1 MTSTECIPF
10 TVESTK
16 ILEQSH
22 VAFCSALSGKFGCAA
37 VFRNVEFTTTSSS
50 GSNKGTVMPE
60 IKYSKH
66 LSGGLK
72 ISVWKDD
79 LTTHKAD
86 AVVNAANEQLNHGGG
101 LALALCRAGG
111 PQIQQA
117 SDQIIKVRGRVATGD
132 AVVTPAGN
140 LPCKNIIHAVGP
152 YVPPNPKKS
161 DIAYASP
168 LLNQA
173 IQSIFRCT
181 EFDNLQSVAIPA
193 ISSGLFHFPLD
204 LCADIIVEA
213 VKSFS
218 YVRKSQAIS
227 LEIRLVNNDDPSV
240 QEMLRACKEILGP
253 SDSLS
258 GAVQIQSTS
267 SATSAWPSLELG
279 NVTLYLKRGPIEEET
294 TDVIVNTIANDLD
307 LSKGLVS
314 KAISKK
320 AGWRIQDEIGKP
332 WWKPVPDGYI
342 GETHAYNLNC
352 RAVYHTVCAVK
363 SPSSSASQ
371 ILQKVVTRC
380 LEKAVNKFSSI
391 SFPAIGTGNLG
402 FQKEEVAQLMIGAAE
417 QFAKQHKGKKLD
429 VYFVIFPK
437 DTDIY
442 KAFENKMDSIKK
454 TQSASKMFSST
465 TGKGSAFYNSE
476 KASETPYIELIADS
490 SEALRE
496 AKAWATRILHKPE
509 DITINNNHVIRF
521 GQEDHE
527 KLVSLQTKFNVL
539 ITEFFRNGKCG
550 ITINGERTDVSSAA
564 LEVEAMLLKAQEDFA
579 KAEENELLHSVVY
592 WQAFPGSE
600 EPEIN
605 AALEKAYLT
614 GVDSKVFSVNGRDIK
629 IDFRRMQMDTE
640 IGGLNIQRISIFTLY
655 STLPMLKSKS
665 YYARTPIEE
674 KSYDWTERK
683 RELQKCGLKIVKVEK
698 MENNA
703 LKQVFELN
711 EKRVLKSK
719 QLYQRVKAQ
728 FCELI
733 CRVGFQREYAP
744 PEEQKYGAGI
754 YFTTEVETALKLW
767 KDYEEEYIYIIEARV
782 LTGQSTAG
790 SPQFI
795 VPPPTKDDPLV
806 LYDSVTDA
814 NKDIFV
820 IFNGQQAL
828 PEFLIT
834 CKNPTTSV

>member
-22 VAFCSALSGKFGCAA
+22 VAFCSALNGKFGCAA
-37 VFRNVEFTTTSSS
+37 VFHNVEFTTTSSS

-60 IKYSKH
+60 IKYSRH

-79 LTTHKAD
+79 LVTHKAD
-86 AVVNAANEQLNHGGG
+86 AVVNAANEHLNHGGG

-117 SDQIIKVRGRVATGD
+117 SDQIIKVQGRVATGG

-140 LPCKNIIHAVGP
+140 LPCKYIIHAVGP
-152 YVPPNPKKS
+152 YVHLNPLKS
-161 DIAYASP
+161 DIAAASP
-168 LLNQA
+168 LLDKA

-181 EFDNLQSVAIPA
+181 EFHNLQSVAIPA
-193 ISSGLFHFPLD
+193 ISSGLYNFPRD
-204 LCADIIVEA
+204 LCADIIVNA
-213 VKSFS
+213 VKSLS
-218 YVRKSQAIS
+218 YVRNPQAIS

-253 SDSLS
+253 SDSFS

-294 TDVIVNTIANDLD
+294 TDVIVNTIAHDLD
-307 LSKGLVS
+307 LSKGFVS
-314 KAISKK
+314 KAISEK
-320 AGWRIQDEIGKP
+320 AGWKIQDEIRKRNK
-332 WWKPVPDGYI
+332 WNSVADGYV
-342 GETHAYNLNC
+342 GETEAYNLNC

-363 SPSSSASQ
+363 SRSSSASQ
-371 ILQKVVTRC
+371 ILHKVVTRC
-380 LEKAVNKFSSI
+380 LKMAMNTFSSI

-442 KAFENKMDSIKK
+442 KAFENKMDSIK

-476 KASETPYIELIADS
+476 KASETPYIELFADS

-527 KLVSLQTKFNVL
+527 KLMSIQTKFNVL

-579 KAEENELLHSVVY
+579 NAEENELLRSVVC

-605 AALEKAYLT
+605 AALEKTYLT

-640 IGGLNIQRISIFTLY
+640 FGGASIQRINIFTLY
-655 STLPMLKSKS
+655 STLPPLKSKS

-683 RELQKCGLKIVKVEK
+683 RKLQKSGLKIVKVEK

-711 EKRVLKSK
+711 EKRVLKFQ
-719 QLYQRVKAQ
+719 QLYQCVTAQ